1 MTLKRPRSLAG
12 RRDLRFMAAGFA
24 SVALLVGMVAPAMAG
39 SPVRAAAVGTKPA
52 GIKSAPVQV
61 KKQAAPAR
69 FLSTSQANVKVTR
82 GPVPANEFR
91 KGKPTRGMQPKKGYY
106 GTGGASRLS
115 LPTVSSLPVV
125 NSSIVSTRS
134 GAVGHDGIS
143 GTEMRYAS
151 PDGTRWNY
159 SLEPPDMALCVGNGY
174 VIQGVNGAVQAFSSG
189 GAALTAVT
197 PANAFLGWDKEFPSG
212 PSVGDPRCQYD
223 PATKRFFMSWYMYPG
238 PGGYLG
244 TVLAVS
250 TSSNPLAPW
259 TVWEIADQ
267 GDFVLPGCLVACFPD
282 YPQLGLDANGVW
294 ITNNEF
300 DFGQNPS
307 PYAGATII
315 GISKRL
321 LTEGRDPML
330 FGVVYGLGFDAWGVP
345 LAFTVQPSV
354 TPSGGYD
361 TGMMGTQY
369 FMSTRDMDGTR
380 DNVLDVWMM
389 TGTNL
394 LNLNYGSTFPDLT
407 RVQLTG
413 QTYACDCI
421 YSAPGGGATQK
432 YGPYPLGQYG
442 SAPIAPN
449 QNLPRLD
456 TNDDR
461 MHQVI
466 YSNGMLWG
474 AASTVMNVVGQSATP
489 TVGVAWWTVRAN
501 PMMGASIYS
510 QGYIG
515 VKNSFLWFPAMA
527 VSSTVRGVVAMT
539 FSGPDRYPSTA
550 YAQIDPMMGASSVRV
565 AAAGTAPADGFTAYA
580 PYTRNG
586 TERWGDYSAAAT
598 DESGNVWFA
607 TEMIGKDA
615 LDPYRGAFINWGT
628 WIGVTFPQ

>member
-1 MTLKRPRSLAG
+1 MTLMRPRGLAG
-12 RRDLRFMAAGFA
+12 RRDIRFLAAGFA
-24 SVALLVGMVAPAMAG
+24 SVALLVGMVAPAMAAT
-39 SPVRAAAVGTKPA
+39 PVKAAAAGTQPA
-52 GIKSAPVQV
+52 GVKTAQIQIKKLAT
-61 KKQAAPAR
+61 PAK
-69 FLSTSQANVKVTR
+69 FQSITQANPKVAR
-82 GPVPANEFR
+82 GPIPADEFR
-91 KGKPTRGMQPKKGYY
+91 KGKPKRGMQPKKGYY
-106 GTGGASRLS
+106 GTGGASRLA
-115 LPTVSSLPVV
+115 LPQVASLPVV
-125 NSSIVSTRS
+125 NSSIVTTRS

-174 VIQGVNGAVQAFSSG
+174 VVQAVNGAVQVFSSR

-197 PANAFLGWDKEFPSG
+197 PANAFLGWEQEYPVG

-223 PATKRFFMSWYMYPG
+223 PATRRFFMSWYMFPG
-238 PGGYLG
+238 PSGALG

-250 TSSNPLAPW
+250 TSSNPLGMW
-259 TVWEIADQ
+259 TVWELPDA
-267 GDFVLPGCLVACFPD
+267 GDFTLPGCLVACFPD
-282 YPQLGLDANGVW
+282 YPQLGLDANAVW

-300 DFGQNPS
+300 DFGQGPS
-307 PYAGATII
+307 PYAGATIW
-315 GISKRL
+315 GISKRAL
-321 LTEGRDPML
+321 VEGYNP
-330 FGVVYGLGFDAWGVP
+330 FIYAWVWGLGFEAGVP
-345 LAFTVQPSV
+345 LAFTVQPAV

-361 TGMMGTQY
+361 STMGGTQY
-369 FMSTRDMDGTR
+369 FMATRDMDGTR

-389 TGTNL
+389 TGTSG
-394 LNLNYGSTFPDLT
+394 LNLTSGSAPWLS

-421 YSAPGGGATQK
+421 YGAPGGGATQK

-442 SAPIAPN
+442 ASPIAPN

-501 PMMGASIYS
+501 PVMGASIYS

-515 VKNSFLWFPAMA
+515 VKNSYLWFPAMA

-550 YAQIDPMMGASSVRV
+550 YAQIDPMLGASSVRV
-565 AAAGTAPADGFTAYA
+565 AAAGTAPADGFTAYS
-580 PYTRNG
+580 PYSRNG

-615 LDPYRGAFINWGT
+615 LDPYRAAFINWGT